1 MILIPIKPN
10 FELFLVTRIMIKYLL
25 FFFAVGISTAAFAQG
40 ENIPVRITVF
50 DAGIASGKVTLNWQT
65 ACSLEFATFDLQ
77 RSSDGIH
84 FSTVTSLTANKS
96 RCAFPFFIV
105 DSNLNPGSGRYFYKL
120 LVSDIDGK
128 LYSSKTVSLFSSG
141 NGFEINGISPSVV
154 RDVALISISS
164 ATNGV
169 SEWVLINQSGL
180 IVQKRTISFSKGATS
195 FQLNTSALSA
205 GIYSLVVAGPESGKR
220 VVRFLKM

>member
-1 MILIPIKPN
+1 M
-10 FELFLVTRIMIKYLL
+10 FFL
-25 FFFAVGISTAAFAQG
+25 AVCFSASSLAQTD
-40 ENIPVRITVF
+40 NIPVRITVF

-65 ACSLEFATFDLQ
+65 ACSLEYATFDLQ

-84 FSTVTSLTANKS
+84 FSTITSMTANKS
-96 RCAFPFFIV
+96 RCAFPFFLV
-105 DSNLNPGSGRYFYKL
+105 DSNFNPGSGRYFYKL

-128 LYSSKTVSLFSSG
+128 LYNSKTVSLFSNG
-141 NGFEINGISPSVV
+141 NGFEINSISPSVV

-169 SEWVLINQSGL
+169 SEWILVNQSGL
-180 IVQKRTISFSKGATS
+180 VVQKRTFSFNKGATS
-195 FQLNTSALSA
+195 FQLNTSALPA

-220 VVRFLKM
+220 IVRFLKM

>member
-1 MILIPIKPN
+1 M
-10 FELFLVTRIMIKYLL
+10 
-25 FFFAVGISTAAFAQG
+25 AVGFSASALAQT

-65 ACSLEFATFDLQ
+65 ACSLEYATFDLQ

-84 FSTVTSLTANKS
+84 FSTITSMTANKS
-96 RCAFPFFIV
+96 RCAFPFFLV
-105 DSNLNPGSGRYFYKL
+105 DSNFNPGSGRYFYKL

-128 LYSSKTVSLFSSG
+128 LYNSKTVSLFSNG
-141 NGFEINGISPSVV
+141 NVFEINSISPSVV

-169 SEWVLINQSGL
+169 SEWILVNQSGL
-180 IVQKRTISFSKGATS
+180 VVQKRTFSFNKGATS

-220 VVRFLKM
+220 IVRFLKM